1 MNVFTTFA
9 KQSMINRLS
18 NPINRNR
25 SAAQISK
32 VMSSTG
38 DPPPVA
44 KSILLIFLHTSIDTI
59 LRILSILHFLCT
71 SMCIVWQLGA
81 EQVDCTSC
89 IISLRVPRL
98 SILYAYEAGN
108 KCMIISLCIFYPFR
122 ILHLRPV
129 CRVHC
134 SATSATRE
142 QVDCTGCP
150 KKNALSEL
158 CGICVRTK
166 FFGYFGYFEQAS
178 LQPSF

>member
-1 MNVFTTFA
+1 MSIFTTFA

-71 SMCIVWQLGA
+71 TMCIVWQLGA

-142 QVDCTGCP
+142 QVDCTLDCIVR
-150 KKNALSEL
+150 ALYL
-158 CGICVRTK
+158 DYMYIVR
-166 FFGYFGYFEQAS
+166 G
-178 LQPSF
+178 L

>member
-1 MNVFTTFA
+1 MHIPFSMQTSTQRSFSWQWCQETSLPPPSLFTVWFWHFW
-9 KQSMINRLS
+9 I
-18 NPINRNR
+18 I
-25 SAAQISK
+25 
-32 VMSSTG
+32 STG

-44 KSILLIFLHTSIDTI
+44 KSILLIFLHTSIDTM
-59 LRILSILHFLCT
+59 LCILSILHFLCT
-71 SMCIVWQLGA
+71 TMCIVWQLGA

-142 QVDCTGCP
+142 QVDCTLDCIVR
-150 KKNALSEL
+150 ALYL
-158 CGICVRTK
+158 DYMYIVR
-166 FFGYFGYFEQAS
+166 G
-178 LQPSF
+178 L